1 MTIYKNYH
9 TIHLFN
15 TIDLLLTQLVTTGY
29 FSNSSGS
36 SSEKC
41 NIQKIQQYQKNTG
54 FYIYYLKI
62 KKSNST
68 LIIKQSLLSYRY
80 LLIHLKISTLFYYL
94 KIKKS
99 LLSYFQKLGKGHFQT
114 FYKLR
119 TWFPIK
125 KLNS

>member
-41 NIQKIQQYQKNTG
+41 NIQKIQQYEENTG
-54 FYIYYLKI
+54 LNIYSVKFI
-62 KKSNST
+62 ENE
-68 LIIKQSLLSYRY
+68 IQSLL
-80 LLIHLKISTLFYYL
+80 
-94 KIKKS
+94 
-99 LLSYFQKLGKGHFQT
+99 
-114 FYKLR
+114 
-119 TWFPIK
+119 
-125 KLNS
+125 